1 MADFRAVVSVL
12 PCSPTNKGKKNLCGC
27 AEKANRQWAFVA
39 FWLSSYV
46 NIKTAAAFANW
57 LAPKKDAL
65 FSIIYFFGSFCI
77 YYIPHNYII
86 PQAIPQ
92 THSASYPHRSMWTKC
107 PVKFL
112 VPRRLGKWNSNSI
125 SIFRFSFSHD
135 IEKQIWILLFVFR
148 FRLTLKN
155 AFELRFSFFVFA
167 SLWKTDMNFVFR
179 FHITLKNGFE
189 FRFCMACY
197 LKNRS
202 EFRLLLLHD
211 SWKTDHCTS
220 HLKSPDTPSGFT
232 GEFTF
237 CAKESNWIFS
247 SPGPKWVVNSPAPMI
262 CPPHTVLLFNKGLQI
277 IWW

>member
-1 MADFRAVVSVL
+1 M
-12 PCSPTNKGKKNLCGC
+12 
-27 AEKANRQWAFVA
+27 
-39 FWLSSYV
+39 
-46 NIKTAAAFANW
+46 
-57 LAPKKDAL
+57 
-65 FSIIYFFGSFCI
+65 
-77 YYIPHNYII
+77 PH
-86 PQAIPQ
+86 AIPQ

-112 VPRRLGKWNSNSI
+112 VPRRLGN
-125 SIFRFSFSHD
+125 FHFSFLFSHD

-220 HLKSPDTPSGFT
+220 HLKSPNTPSGFT
-232 GEFTF
+232 GKFTF
-237 CAKESNWIFS
+237 YAKESNWIFS

>member
-1 MADFRAVVSVL
+1 MS
-12 PCSPTNKGKKNLCGC
+12 NKPVTRQTGKLY
-27 AEKANRQWAFVA
+27 
-39 FWLSSYV
+39 FWTFNDV
-46 NIKTAAAFANW
+46 HGF
-57 LAPKKDAL
+57 L
-65 FSIIYFFGSFCI
+65 FWYRMPGMDMNAC
-77 YYIPHNYII
+77 
-86 PQAIPQ
+86 
-92 THSASYPHRSMWTKC
+92 T
-107 PVKFL
+107 L
-112 VPRRLGKWNSNSI
+112 VPTVFRWHGKMEFKFHFHFSFFVFAWHWKTDLNFA
-125 SIFRFSFSHD
+125 FRFSFSPNFQ
-135 IEKQIWILLFVFR
+135 KRIW
-148 FRLTLKN
+148 T
-155 AFELRFSFFVFA
+155 SFFIFA

-211 SWKTDHCTS
+211 SWKTDYCTS

-237 CAKESNWIFS
+237 YAKESNWIFS

-262 CPPHTVLLFNKGLQI
+262 CSPHTVLLFNKGWQI

>member
-1 MADFRAVVSVL
+1 M
-12 PCSPTNKGKKNLCGC
+12 
-27 AEKANRQWAFVA
+27 
-39 FWLSSYV
+39 
-46 NIKTAAAFANW
+46 
-57 LAPKKDAL
+57 
-65 FSIIYFFGSFCI
+65 
-77 YYIPHNYII
+77 
-86 PQAIPQ
+86 
-92 THSASYPHRSMWTKC
+92 
-107 PVKFL
+107 
-112 VPRRLGKWNSNSI
+112 GKWNSNSI
-125 SIFRFSFSHD
+125 SIFRFSFWYD
-135 IEKQIWILLFVFR
+135 IEKQIWMLLFVFR
-148 FRLTLKN
+148 FRLTFKN

-211 SWKTDHCTS
+211 SWKTDYCTS

-237 CAKESNWIFS
+237 YAKESNWIFS

-262 CPPHTVLLFNKGLQI
+262 CPPHTVLLFNKGWQI
-277 IWW
+277 IWWYQRKKHVDFGAAIATLVYARWKKENDEYLKTIKLKVTKCKITQNYQSSFTVFWSFCRMTQLLQVSFLSSFPRYNYIISS